1 MILKDKKILLGVC
14 GSISFYKAF
23 EILSS
28 LKKLGADVYVMLS
41 DGALKFVNYEKI

>member
-1 MILKDKKILLGVC
+1 MILKDKKILLGIC

-28 LKKLGADVYVMLS
+28 LK
-41 DGALKFVNYEKI
+41 